1 MPRKKRVQKSKKR
14 QGLES
19 IDKLEFA
26 HWTTYGPEIDGGRY
40 LDWDDWFTHYETL
53 RDELLDRIGDRE
65 KQPACEIIYQAM
77 LAGECPET
85 ARREVLEDLKRNDPR
100 SILSAGGKMKWKK

>member
-1 MPRKKRVQKSKKR
+1 MPRKKKLIKSKKR

-19 IDKLEFA
+19 IGKLELV
-26 HWTTYGPEIDGGRY
+26 HWTTYGPEIDGGMY
-40 LDWDDWFTHYETL
+40 LDWDDWRLHYESL
-53 RDELLDRIGDRE
+53 RDELLEKIGDRE
-65 KQPACEIIYQAM
+65 ALPACERIYQAM
-77 LAGECPET
+77 KAGECPEA